1 MVRRAL
7 VPGAIATIASFAIGS
22 LLAGWGAGASAGI
35 GMALAV
41 ANFAAH
47 GFTLGWAA
55 GISVNL
61 VHVVAMVGPV
71 IRIGIIVGLLFLLDT
86 QSWFSPVAF
95 ALTIVPG
102 TLVLLVLEARLFL
115 AKGVASQMEIPADPV
130 AARAAG
136 QLVIK
141 ESR

>member
-7 VPGAIATIASFAIGS
+7 IPGAIATIASFAIGYAFGGLGVATS
-22 LLAGWGAGASAGI
+22 ASVGMLLA
-35 GMALAV
+35 V
-41 ANFAAH
+41 TNFAVH
-47 GFTLGWAA
+47 GLTLSWAA
-55 GISVNL
+55 GMSVNL
-61 VHVVAMVGPV
+61 VHTVALVGPI
-71 IRIGIIVGLLFLLDT
+71 IRIGVIVGLLFLLDT

-102 TLVLLVLEARLFL
+102 TLVLLILEARLVL
-115 AKGVASQMEIPADPV
+115 AKGVAAQMDIPADPV